1 MRTFGRQSSDVSS
14 EHTKLKNY
22 FTSNAD
28 CSQLTT
34 EIENSAKHCE
44 AHNKLTTTTT
54 NGGYDYN
61 NNNNNINDD
70 YDTGEG
76 KAPQKI
82 HNNNSNNKKKNK
94 RKGGKATAASTANAN
109 NKPSRIKR
117 FLRSFGCSGWH
128 GHARQPDQ
136 AMRAFSV

>member
-1 MRTFGRQSSDVSS
+1 MRTFGRQSSDVSN

-44 AHNKLTTTTT
+44 AHNKLTTTT

-61 NNNNNINDD
+61 NNNSSND

-82 HNNNSNNKKKNK
+82 HNNNKKEE
-94 RKGGKATAASTANAN
+94 
-109 NKPSRIKR
+109 
-117 FLRSFGCSGWH
+117 
-128 GHARQPDQ
+128 
-136 AMRAFSV
+136 